1 MKKIYLLG
9 LLGIAVA
16 ANAQHART
24 PQGKAKPVPAVKT
37 VPSDVDVPS
46 PVKER
51 TGNSSTIGFNKV
63 ARWQVVGTTNFDRQ
77 TNSSVYRRIMVYPDS
92 TVSVLWQTS
101 SDGNGTGFL
110 ARGSGYNHF
119 DGSTWGPVT
128 NTRIEPFRAGYPNLD
143 YNGTT
148 EIIMSH
154 RVDTG
159 GKSSGL
165 IYNTNGAVGSTTWT
179 SQLVL
184 GEASTSTP
192 TVLWPRTAVAGN
204 YMHVIANYTGTSSTQ
219 PDTVKKAGVTN
230 PTVYSR
236 YNFTT
241 STWEEQNITLPN
253 YDSTR
258 FFDGGADGYAIDA
271 RDSIVVILMGG
282 TTQDV
287 MLWKSTDNGNTW
299 DTTMILAFPIPAF
312 NDQDLILDTPAVC
325 DGSLSVRLDENGMA
339 HCYWGRLRVLNTT
352 ANDNSFSV
360 FLGTNSIDY
369 WYEGRPDSI
378 VGIAGAPDANGNG
391 QLDIQSP
398 DDRTRYGNA
407 GVATM
412 PYGMIAPNGD
422 LYVIYSALAE
432 DDVDPQGAN
441 FRDVYVVFSKDNGA
455 TWSNILNLTSV
466 GGFNKEQMFGSGT
479 IANGRL
485 QMTYMESDAIGFFS
499 STTNANKT
507 GPFNILHYYID
518 LADID
523 SFQVTGLPNGNKNE
537 LFTLNQNFPNPF
549 NYSTSIPVNLTKTS
563 DVTVSVMDMFGKLVY
578 TKTYTN
584 TPAGASDLE
593 VVTGDLSA
601 GFYIYNVEAG
611 GYKLSGKM
619 LAK

>member
-24 PQGKAKPVPAVKT
+24 PQGKAKPAPAVKT
-37 VPSDVDVPS
+37 LASDVDVPS
-46 PVKER
+46 PVKEG
-51 TGNSSTIGFNKV
+51 TGSSSTVGFNKV

-128 NTRIEPFRAGYPNLD
+128 NTRIEQFRAGYPNLD

-159 GKSSGL
+159 GTSSGL

-184 GEASTSTP
+184 GEASPSTP
-192 TVLWPRTAVAGN
+192 TVLWPRTAIAGN
-204 YMHVIANYTGTSSTQ
+204 YMHVIASYTSPNATQ
-219 PDTVKKAGVTN
+219 PDTMRKAGVRN

-241 STWEEQNITLPN
+241 STWENQNITLPN

-258 FFDGGADGYAIDA
+258 FFDGNADGYAIDA
-271 RDSIVVILMGG
+271 RDSIVVVLMGG

-299 DTTMILAFPIPAF
+299 DTTMILPFPIPAF
-312 NDQDLILDTPAVC
+312 NDQDLILDTPEVC
-325 DGSLSVRLDENGMA
+325 DGSLSVRLDANGMA

-378 VGIAGAPDANGNG
+378 VGIAGAPDGNGNG
-391 QLDIQSP
+391 QLDIGDINS
-398 DDRTRYGNA
+398 RTRYGNA

-412 PYGMIAPNGD
+412 PYAMFAPNGD
-422 LYVIYSALAE
+422 MYVIYSALTE
-432 DDVDPQGAN
+432 DDVDPQGSN

-466 GGFNKEQMFGSGT
+466 GGFNKEQMFGSGM

-485 QMTYMESDAIGFFS
+485 HMTYMESDALGFFS
-499 STTNANKT
+499 TADNANKT
-507 GPFNILHYYID
+507 GPFNILYYYID

-537 LFTLNQNFPNPF
+537 LFTINQNFPNPF

>member
-9 LLGIAVA
+9 LLGMAVV
-16 ANAQHART
+16 ANAQQART
-24 PQGKAKPVPAVKT
+24 PQAKSKPMPAVK
-37 VPSDVDVPS
+37 VLPSDIDVPS
-46 PVKER
+46 PVR
-51 TGNSSTIGFNKV
+51 AGSGNTTNSGFNKV
-63 ARWQVVGTTNFDRQ
+63 SRWQVVGTTNFDRQ
-77 TNSSVYRRIMVYPDS
+77 TNSSVYRRIMAYPDS
-92 TVSVLWQTS
+92 TISILWQTS

-119 DGSTWGPVT
+119 DGTSWGPVSS
-128 NTRIEPFRAGYPNLD
+128 NRIEPFRAGYPNLD

-159 GKSSGL
+159 GTSSGL

-184 GEASTSTP
+184 GEASPNTT
-192 TVLWPRTAVAGN
+192 TVLWPRTVVSGD
-204 YMHVIANYTGTSSTQ
+204 YMHVIANYTSPNTTQ
-219 PDTVKKAGVTN
+219 RDSVSKAGVRN

-236 YNFTT
+236 YNFAT
-241 STWEEQNITLPN
+241 STWEVENIPLPN

-271 RDSIVVILMGG
+271 RGSNVAVLMGG
-282 TTQDV
+282 TTQDI
-287 MLWKSTDNGNTW
+287 MMWKSTDNGTTW

-312 NDQDLILDTPAVC
+312 NDQDVILDTPSVC
-325 DGSLSVRLDENGMA
+325 DGSVTIRLDSNGMA

-352 ANDNSFSV
+352 ANDNTFSV

-378 VGIAGAPDANGNG
+378 VSVGGAPDANGNN
-391 QLDIQSP
+391 QLDIANP

-412 PYGMIAPNGD
+412 PYAMIAPNGD
-422 LYVIYSALAE
+422 MYVIYSALSE

-455 TWSNILNLTSV
+455 TWSNILNLTAV

-479 IANGRL
+479 IADGKL
-485 QMTYMESDAIGFFS
+485 HMTYMESDAIGFFS

-523 SFQVTGLPNGNKNE
+523 SFQVTGLPNGNQND
-537 LFTLNQNFPNPF
+537 LFTINQNFPNPF

-563 DVTVSVMDMFGKLVY
+563 DVTVTVMDMFGKLVF
-578 TKTYTN
+578 TKNYTN
-584 TPAGASDLE
+584 TPVGVSELE
-593 VVTGDLSA
+593 VVTGDLGA
-601 GFYIYNVEAG
+601 GFYIYTVEAG
-611 GYKLSGKM
+611 GYKVSGKM